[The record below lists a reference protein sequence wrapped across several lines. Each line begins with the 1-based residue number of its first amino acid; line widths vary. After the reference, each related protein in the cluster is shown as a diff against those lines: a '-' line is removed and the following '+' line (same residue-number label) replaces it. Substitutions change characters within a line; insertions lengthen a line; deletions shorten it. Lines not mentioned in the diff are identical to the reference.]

1 MTIIVVTSSRS
12 VKKAFASAERSRTYS
27 VEYMSPD
34 RMKEAFAH
42 ADSLP
47 ESFLYLDADGTD
59 VQTLKRRI
67 TTLRDIRP
75 YRFGIIDPGGKVAD
89 VAELFHNAAADYVSK
104 PLLGAGVSTARLRRV
119 VEFQPV
125 TVERPAHNHVPEH
138 ESHQIIAS
146 GTDWASV
153 RDGGEYT
160 FLMLYAGIDEAGDL
174 RRKSSDGFLS
184 SLRRSFCSMLENAFA
199 EFNARVWMWKEDE
212 GLLLMPFDGG
222 QIDAIVAALRL
233 MLNRVPVNVDE
244 FSQYGELSWRIALH
258 LGNTTYRSGGRT
270 GSIVSE
276 SLNFLFHL
284 GSQFVEPGGLAVTAP
299 CYAHVPEGIRPLLN
313 HRGQFESVHVYT
325 LRDVI

>member
-1 MTIIVVTSSRS
+1 MTIIVVTSSRV

-27 VEYMSPD
+27 VEFMPPD
-34 RMKEAFAH
+34 RIQDALEH
-42 ADSLP
+42 ADTLP

-59 VQTLKRRI
+59 ARTLKRRI
-67 TTLRDIRP
+67 KSLRDARP
-75 YRFGIIDPGGKVAD
+75 YRYGIIDPAGEVTD

-104 PLLGAGVSTARLRRV
+104 PLLGAGLSTARLRRV

-125 TVERPAHNHVPEH
+125 SLERPANSHVPEH
-138 ESHQIIAS
+138 ENHQIIAS

-153 RDGGEYT
+153 RDGEEYT

-174 RRKSSDGFLS
+174 RRKSSDAFLG
-184 SLRRSFCSMLENAFA
+184 SLRRSFSSMLESAFA
-199 EFNARVWMWKEDE
+199 DFHARVWMWKEDE
-212 GLLLMPFDGG
+212 GLLLMPFDGR

-270 GSIVSE
+270 GAIVSE

-299 CYAHVPEGIRPLLN
+299 CHALVPEGIRPLLN
-313 HRGQFESVHVYT
+313 HRGQFESVHIYT
-325 LRDVI
+325 LRDMV